1 MIYRQDNIS
10 KTLNA
15 VIGLI
20 ALVTTASTHANVSC
34 ENTER
39 QPGTQRKYSEA
50 WGTTFNGERHQSSAN
65 TSINADNAK
74 HLKLQWAYGL
84 STQTPRSYPLVT
96 EDTIFIG
103 DGGYGL
109 VALDKETGCTRWANT
124 DIKDIESAIV
134 GEEVDGSTVL
144 IFTGRRSGV
153 YAVDAK
159 SGKQLWFSKPKVHP
173 VPMYSG
179 SPMAYQDKVF
189 VPISSMEIALSL
201 NPFYGCCTTS
211 GGMLALDIRTGEK
224 LWYTPTIESSGG
236 IVTGRHLLFVEKRGP
251 SGAPVWSAPTL
262 DIKRNLLYFGS
273 GENYSKPSTLTSD
286 AIFAIDAETG
296 KVVWV
301 KQYTANDVYNLACD
315 LSSEHPNCPS
325 NSGPDLDFGAPPVLS
340 TLKSGKDIIIAGQKS
355 GAVFGIDP
363 DSGETIWST
372 RFGRGGKLGGIHW
385 GIAVDPELEQAYI
398 PISDLP
404 TGQNGVP
411 PGPGLYAINSA
422 DGSTLWSATLR
433 KNCEEHSCWPGFS
446 AAITSGPNIVV
457 AGTIDGHLKIYRGT
471 DGKLLWS
478 HNTVVDV
485 ETVNQVPA
493 KGGTIDA
500 HGPMLA
506 GNQLIVSSGYDS
518 FGQWG
523 GNTLLV
529 FSVEEAMA
537 ND

>member
-1 MIYRQDNIS
+1 LIYRHYNIS
-10 KTLNA
+10 KALSATICLFA
-15 VIGLI
+15 LI
-20 ALVTTASTHANVSC
+20 FTASTHAKATC
-34 ENTER
+34 ENTVT

-50 WGTTFNGERHQSSAN
+50 WGITFKGERHQASSN

-74 HLKLQWAYGL
+74 LLKLQWAYGL

-109 VALDKETGCTRWANT
+109 VALDKETGCTRWENT
-124 DIKDIESAIV
+124 EIKDIESAIV
-134 GEEVDGSTVL
+134 AEEVDGNTVL
-144 IFTGRRSGV
+144 IFAGRRSGV

-159 SGKQLWFSKPKVHP
+159 TGRQLWLNNSKVHP

-179 SPMAYQDKVF
+179 SPLAYQDKVF
-189 VPISSMEIALSL
+189 VPISSMEIALSF

-211 GGMLALDIRTGEK
+211 GGIVALDIRTGEQ
-224 LWYTPTIESSGG
+224 LWYTPTIEKSGS
-236 IVTGRHLLFVEKRGP
+236 IVTGKHFWFVEKRGP

-262 DIKRNLLYFGS
+262 DEKRNLLYFGS
-273 GENYSKPSTLTSD
+273 GENYSKPATSTSD
-286 AIFAIDAETG
+286 AIFAIDSETG

-301 KQYTANDVYNLACD
+301 QQYTANDIYNLACD
-315 LSSEHPNCPS
+315 LSENHPNCPS
-325 NSGPDLDFGAPPVLS
+325 HSGPDLDFGAPPVLS
-340 TLKSGKDIIIAGQKS
+340 TLKSGNDIIIAGQKS
-355 GAVFGIDP
+355 GSVFGIDP
-363 DSGETIWST
+363 DSGETIWSAG
-372 RFGRGGKLGGIHW
+372 FGRGGKLGGVHW

-398 PISDLP
+398 PISDIP
-404 TGQNGVP
+404 TGQSDVP
-411 PGPGLYAINSA
+411 AAPGLYAISSA
-422 DGSTLWSATLR
+422 DGSTQWSATLE

-446 AAITSGPNIVV
+446 AAIISGPNIVV

-478 HNTVVDV
+478 HNTVVDL
-485 ETVNQVPA
+485 ETVNHAPA
-493 KGGTIDA
+493 KGGTFDA

-506 GNQLIVSSGYDS
+506 GNQLIVSSGYSS

-529 FSVEEAMA
+529 FSVEEAA
-537 ND
+537 EK